1 MDEIWELRQALE
13 AGDMQTALA
22 IVDEMEEMSRD
33 DKVQKIASYMRVL
46 LVHKIKQAVED
57 RTTKSWDV
65 SIRHALRQIASVNKR
80 RKAGGR
86 YLNDDDLSALLAEVY
101 DAALDWASLEAY
113 EGIYSAEALLSMH
126 DREAVLATAYT
137 EIQEGQVDT

>member
-1 MDEIWELRQALE
+1 MEEIWELRRALE
-13 AGDMQTALA
+13 AGDLQAALA

-46 LVHKIKQAVED
+46 LVHKIKQAVEG
-57 RTTKSWDV
+57 RSTKSWEV

-86 YLNDDDLSALLAEVY
+86 YLNDDDLSTLLAEVY
-101 DAALDWASLEAY
+101 ESALDWASLEVY
-113 EGIYSAEALLSMH
+113 EGIYSVEALLGMH
-126 DREAVLATAYT
+126 DREAVLVSVYA
-137 EIQEGQVDT
+137 EIQEAQAV